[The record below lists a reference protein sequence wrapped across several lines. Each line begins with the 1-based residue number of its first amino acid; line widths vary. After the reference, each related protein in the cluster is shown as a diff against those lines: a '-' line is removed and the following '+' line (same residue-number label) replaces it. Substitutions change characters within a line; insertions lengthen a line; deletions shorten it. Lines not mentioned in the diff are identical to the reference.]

1 MFYFLLHN
9 FYTFLYRTETETKS
23 NRHKMCSPTT
33 RGEVIQ
39 NERLIE
45 EASIGGGRKGGGSG
59 GDDEDGGGDA
69 LLLFTG

>member
-1 MFYFLLHN
+1 
-9 FYTFLYRTETETKS
+9 
-23 NRHKMCSPTT
+23 MCSPTT

-45 EASIGGGRKGGGSG
+45 GERVLGSCGAGGGG
-59 GDDEDGGGDA
+59 GDDEDGCGDA